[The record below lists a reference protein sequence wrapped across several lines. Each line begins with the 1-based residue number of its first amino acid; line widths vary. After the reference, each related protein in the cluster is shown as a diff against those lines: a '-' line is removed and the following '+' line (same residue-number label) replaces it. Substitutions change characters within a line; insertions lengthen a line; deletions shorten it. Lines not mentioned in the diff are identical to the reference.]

1 MFEKLLD
8 VLVYQR
14 DNRIDGSV
22 YKSCQCDF
30 AYNSNRIEGSTLS
43 HGQTVRIFDRDSF
56 SGTAPV
62 DDIVEARNHF
72 EAFDCILDTAS
83 SRPGHQMPDCR
94 RWPSGPSSDSRT
106 SSAAR

>member
-14 DNRIDGSV
+14 DNRIDDSV

-43 HGQTVRIFDRDSF
+43 HG
-56 SGTAPV
+56 
-62 DDIVEARNHF
+62 
-72 EAFDCILDTAS
+72 
-83 SRPGHQMPDCR
+83 
-94 RWPSGPSSDSRT
+94 
-106 SSAAR
+106 